1 MRKTFI
7 LFMLALLLPLCALAQ
22 SSMTDDQVFRFI
34 IKEHEAGT
42 SQQQIVVQ
50 LMQRGVDITQIR
62 RVRKKYERLAKE
74 EGLGAV
80 SNDTE
85 SSDDRTRNRKKQ
97 QQSQYQ
103 DSQYDSRLKDYI
115 EDPTRY
121 NQGMQIRPDQTTVTR
136 TWDEDDEDFLEFQ
149 DELNEW
155 LPGDTITMY
164 ENLVEQL
171 KRQKKKIYGHDLFN
185 NKKLTFEPNMNIATP
200 DNYRLGPG
208 DAVFIDIYG
217 ASQKTIEGT
226 VSPDGTVVIEG
237 FGPVAVGGM
246 TVAQANSAIRSRL
259 GSRYQSSKLRLTVG
273 ETRSIMVNVVGDVKV
288 PGTYTLSAFATVFH
302 ALYMAGGVKDIG
314 TLRNIKIYRN
324 SQLISTVDIYDYL
337 LNGRMTGNVRLQD
350 NDMVMVGSYDCLVVI
365 DGKVKR
371 PMYYE
376 MKRNESLAALI
387 KYAGGF
393 TGDAYKQS
401 VRVIRKTGREY
412 SIYNVD
418 EFDMSSFK
426 LADGD
431 SITVDSILDRWS
443 NMAEVKGAVFR
454 PGMYQVGGE
463 ITTVRSL
470 IEHAEGLREEA
481 FTAHAVMHRMKA
493 DRTLEVLRL
502 DIDGIL
508 NGTKA
513 DVELKPNDVL
523 FIPTRQDLME
533 EQTLTIHGEVH
544 YPGIYRYASN
554 ETIEDFILQ
563 AGGLKETAS
572 MMKVDV
578 SRRVTNP
585 NALTTDSIIAQTFSL
600 ALKDGFVVEGEPGF
614 TLMPFDEVYVRKSPG
629 SYKQQNVMIEGEV
642 MFAGTYTISS
652 KNMRLSE
659 LVRTAGGVNDRAYAK
674 GARLERRYTQ
684 EERLNAIE
692 AQKKA
697 REQAELNLQEQM
709 AKSGI
714 AANLG
719 DLSQQAQSQQ
729 LKKYEVGET
738 YPVGIDLEEA
748 LNNPGGD
755 EDIVLREGDRIIVPQ
770 YTGTVKISGEVMHP
784 NSVVY
789 EAGKKASFYIDQAGG
804 YGSNARKRQAYII
817 YMSGKVA
824 KVSHGAKPQPG
835 CEIVVPSKAITKTTL
850 QERLSIATAV
860 GSFAAIIATIVN
872 IIK

>member
-1 MRKTFI
+1 
-7 LFMLALLLPLCALAQ
+7 
-22 SSMTDDQVFRFI
+22 
-34 IKEHEAGT
+34 
-42 SQQQIVVQ
+42 
-50 LMQRGVDITQIR
+50 MQHGVDITQIR

-74 EGLGAV
+74 QGLGTV

-85 SSDDRTRNRKKQ
+85 NTDDRSRTNKKKKTQ
-97 QQSQYQ
+97 LQ
-103 DSQYDSRLKDYI
+103 DSKYDSRLQDYR
-115 EDPTRY
+115 EDMTRY
-121 NQGMQIRPDQTTVTR
+121 NSGMRIKDDATTIRTY
-136 TWDEDDEDFLEFQ
+136 DEDDDDFLEFQ

-164 ENLVEQL
+164 ENLVERL
-171 KRQKKKIYGHDLFN
+171 KKQKKKIFGHDLFN
-185 NKKLTFEPNMNIATP
+185 NKDLTFEPNMNIATP

-208 DAVFIDIYG
+208 DNVYIDVYG

-226 VSPDGTVVIEG
+226 VSPDGTVVVEG
-237 FGPVAVGGM
+237 FGPIAVGGM

-288 PGTYTLSAFATVFH
+288 PGTYTLSAFASVFH
-302 ALYMAGGVKDIG
+302 ALYMAGGVTDLG

-324 SQLISTVDIYDYL
+324 SQHISTVDIYDYII
-337 LNGRMTGNVRLQD
+337 NGHMTGNVRLQD
-350 NDMVMVGSYDCLVVI
+350 NDMIMVGSYDCLVVV

-393 TGDAYKQS
+393 TGDAYKKS
-401 VRVIRKTGREY
+401 VRVIRKTGREF
-412 SIYNVD
+412 SIFNVD

-431 SITVDSILDRWS
+431 SIAVDSILDRWS

-463 ITTVRSL
+463 ITSVRSL
-470 IEHAEGLREEA
+470 IEHAEGLREDA
-481 FTAHAVMHRMKA
+481 FTAHAVMHRMKP

-502 DIDGIL
+502 NIDGIL
-508 NGTKA
+508 DGTMA
-513 DVELKPNDVL
+513 DIDLKPNDVL

-544 YPGIYRYASN
+544 YPGIYKYASN

-563 AGGLKETAS
+563 AGGLTETAS
-572 MMKVDV
+572 TVKVDV

-585 NALTTDSIIAQTFSL
+585 HALTTDSIIAHTFSF
-600 ALKDGFVVEGEPGF
+600 ALKDGFVIEGEPGF

-629 SYKQQNVMIEGEV
+629 SYKQQNVRIEGEV

-659 LVRTAGGVNDRAYAK
+659 LVQTAGGVNDRAYTK

-692 AQKKA
+692 ALKKA
-697 REQAELNLQEQM
+697 REQAELNLQEQI
-709 AKSGI
+709 AKSGN
-714 AANLG
+714 ANLAN
-719 DLSQQAQSQQ
+719 LNPTQQ
-729 LKKYEVGET
+729 LQKYEVGET
-738 YPVGIDLEEA
+738 YPVGIDLAEA
-748 LNNPGGD
+748 LANPGGD

-789 EAGKKASFYIDQAGG
+789 EAGKKANYYIDQAGG
-804 YGSNARKRQAYII
+804 FGTNARKRQAYII

-835 CEIVVPSKAITKTTL
+835 CEIVVPSKPISKTSL
-850 QERLSIATAV
+850 QETLSIATSVA
-860 GSFAAIIATIVN
+860 SFAAIIATIANV
-872 IIK
+872 IK

>member
-1 MRKTFI
+1 MKKKII
-7 LFMLALLLPLCALAQ
+7 LFMLAFVLPIMAVAQ

-34 IKEHEAGT
+34 IKEHEDGT
-42 SQQQIVVQ
+42 SQQQIVVK

-74 EGLGAV
+74 QGLGTV

-85 SSDDRTRNRKKQ
+85 NTDDRSRTNSNNKKKKTQ
-97 QQSQYQ
+97 LQ
-103 DSQYDSRLKDYI
+103 DSKYDSKLQDYR
-115 EDPTRY
+115 EDMTRY
-121 NQGMQIRPDQTTVTR
+121 NSGMRIKDDATTVR
-136 TWDEDDEDFLEFQ
+136 TFDEDDDDFLEFQ

-164 ENLVEQL
+164 ENLVERL
-171 KRQKKKIYGHDLFN
+171 KKQKKKIYGHDLFN
-185 NKKLTFEPNMNIATP
+185 NKDLTFEPNMNIATP

-208 DAVFIDIYG
+208 DNVYIDIYG

-226 VSPDGTVVIEG
+226 VSPDGTVVVEG
-237 FGPVAVGGM
+237 FGPIAVGGM

-288 PGTYTLSAFATVFH
+288 PGTYTLSAFASVFH
-302 ALYMAGGVKDIG
+302 ALYMAGGVTDLG

-324 SQLISTVDIYDYL
+324 SQLISTVDIYDYII
-337 LNGRMTGNVRLQD
+337 NGHMTGNVRLQD
-350 NDMVMVGSYDCLVVI
+350 NDMIMVGSYDCLVVV

-393 TGDAYKQS
+393 TGDAYKKS
-401 VRVIRKTGREY
+401 VRVIRKTGREF
-412 SIYNVD
+412 SIFNVD

-431 SITVDSILDRWS
+431 SISVDSILDRWS

-463 ITTVRSL
+463 ITSVRSL
-470 IEHAEGLREEA
+470 IEHAEGLREDA
-481 FTAHAVMHRMKA
+481 FTAHAVMHRMKP

-502 DIDGIL
+502 NIDGIL
-508 NGTKA
+508 DGTMA
-513 DVELKPNDVL
+513 DIDLKPNDVL

-544 YPGIYRYASN
+544 YPGIYKYASN

-563 AGGLKETAS
+563 AGGPTETAS
-572 MMKVDV
+572 TVKVDV

-585 NALTTDSIIAQTFSL
+585 HALTTDSIIAHTFSF
-600 ALKDGFVVEGEPGF
+600 ALKDGFVIEGEPGF

-629 SYKQQNVMIEGEV
+629 SYKQQNVRIEGEV

-659 LVRTAGGVNDRAYAK
+659 LVQTAGGVNDRAYTK

-692 AQKKA
+692 ALKKA
-697 REQAELNLQEQM
+697 REQAELNLQEQI
-709 AKSGI
+709 AKSGN
-714 AANLG
+714 ANLAN
-719 DLSQQAQSQQ
+719 LNPTQQ
-729 LKKYEVGET
+729 LQKYEVGET
-738 YPVGIDLEEA
+738 YPVGIDLAEA
-748 LNNPGGD
+748 LANPGGD

-789 EAGKKASFYIDQAGG
+789 EAGKKA
-804 YGSNARKRQAYII
+804 
-817 YMSGKVA
+817 
-824 KVSHGAKPQPG
+824 
-835 CEIVVPSKAITKTTL
+835 
-850 QERLSIATAV
+850 
-860 GSFAAIIATIVN
+860 
-872 IIK
+872 

>member
-1 MRKTFI
+1 MKKKII
-7 LFMLALLLPLCALAQ
+7 LFMLALLLPIMAVAQ

-34 IKEHEAGT
+34 IKEHEDGT
-42 SQQQIVVQ
+42 SQQQIVVK
-50 LMQRGVDITQIR
+50 LMQHGVDITQIR

-74 EGLGAV
+74 QGLGTV

-85 SSDDRTRNRKKQ
+85 NTDDRSRTNKKKKTQ
-97 QQSQYQ
+97 LQ
-103 DSQYDSRLKDYI
+103 DSKYDSRLQDYR
-115 EDPTRY
+115 EDMTRY
-121 NQGMQIRPDQTTVTR
+121 NSGMRIKDDATTIRTYDE
-136 TWDEDDEDFLEFQ
+136 EDDDFLEFQ

-164 ENLVEQL
+164 ENLVERL
-171 KRQKKKIYGHDLFN
+171 KKQKKKIFGHDLFN
-185 NKKLTFEPNMNIATP
+185 NKDLTFEPNMNIATP

-208 DAVFIDIYG
+208 DNVYIDVYG

-226 VSPDGTVVIEG
+226 VSPDGTVVVEG
-237 FGPVAVGGM
+237 FGPIAVGGM

-288 PGTYTLSAFATVFH
+288 PGTYTLSAFASVFH
-302 ALYMAGGVKDIG
+302 ALYMAGGVTDLG

-324 SQLISTVDIYDYL
+324 SQHISTVDIYDYII
-337 LNGRMTGNVRLQD
+337 NGHMTGNVRLQD
-350 NDMVMVGSYDCLVVI
+350 NDMIMVGSYDCLVVV

-393 TGDAYKQS
+393 TGDAYKKS
-401 VRVIRKTGREY
+401 VRVIRKTGREF
-412 SIYNVD
+412 SIFNVD

-431 SITVDSILDRWS
+431 SIAVDSILDRWS

-463 ITTVRSL
+463 ITSVRSL
-470 IEHAEGLREEA
+470 IEHAEGLREDA
-481 FTAHAVMHRMKA
+481 FTTHAVMHRMKP

-502 DIDGIL
+502 NIDGIL
-508 NGTKA
+508 DGTMA
-513 DVELKPNDVL
+513 DIDLKPNDVL

-544 YPGIYRYASN
+544 YPGIYKYASN

-563 AGGLKETAS
+563 AGGLTETAS
-572 MMKVDV
+572 TVKVDV

-585 NALTTDSIIAQTFSL
+585 HALTTDSIIAHTFSF
-600 ALKDGFVVEGEPGF
+600 ALKDGFVIEGEPGF

-629 SYKQQNVMIEGEV
+629 SYKQQNVRIEGEV

-659 LVRTAGGVNDRAYAK
+659 LVQTAGGVNDRAYTK

-692 AQKKA
+692 ALKKA
-697 REQAELNLQEQM
+697 REQAELNLQEQI
-709 AKSGI
+709 AKSGN
-714 AANLG
+714 ANLAN
-719 DLSQQAQSQQ
+719 LNPTQQ
-729 LKKYEVGET
+729 LQKYEVGET
-738 YPVGIDLEEA
+738 YPVGIDLAEA
-748 LNNPGGD
+748 LANPGGD

-789 EAGKKASFYIDQAGG
+789 EAGKKANYYIDQAGG
-804 YGSNARKRQAYII
+804 FGTNARKRQAYII

-835 CEIVVPSKAITKTTL
+835 CEIVVPSKPISKTSL
-850 QERLSIATAV
+850 QETLSIATSVA
-860 GSFAAIIATIVN
+860 SFAAIIATIANV
-872 IIK
+872 IK

>member
-1 MRKTFI
+1 MKKKII
-7 LFMLALLLPLCALAQ
+7 LFMLALLLPIMAVAQ

-34 IKEHEAGT
+34 IKEHEDGT
-42 SQQQIVVQ
+42 SQQQIVVK
-50 LMQRGVDITQIR
+50 LMQHGVDITQIR

-74 EGLGAV
+74 QGLGTM

-85 SSDDRTRNRKKQ
+85 NTDDRSRTNKKKKTQ
-97 QQSQYQ
+97 LQ
-103 DSQYDSRLKDYI
+103 DSKYDSKLQDYR
-115 EDPTRY
+115 EDMTRY
-121 NQGMQIRPDQTTVTR
+121 NSGMRIKDDATTIRTYDE
-136 TWDEDDEDFLEFQ
+136 EDDDFLEFQ

-164 ENLVEQL
+164 ENLVERL
-171 KRQKKKIYGHDLFN
+171 KKQKKKIFGHDLFN
-185 NKKLTFEPNMNIATP
+185 NKDLTFEPNMNIATP

-208 DAVFIDIYG
+208 DNVYIDVYG

-226 VSPDGTVVIEG
+226 VSPDGTVVVEG
-237 FGPVAVGGM
+237 FGPIAVGGM

-288 PGTYTLSAFATVFH
+288 PGTYTLSAFASVFH
-302 ALYMAGGVKDIG
+302 ALYMAGGVTDLG

-324 SQLISTVDIYDYL
+324 SQHISTVDIYDYII
-337 LNGRMTGNVRLQD
+337 NGHMTGNVRLQD
-350 NDMVMVGSYDCLVVI
+350 NDMIMVGSYDCLVVV

-393 TGDAYKQS
+393 TGDAYKKS
-401 VRVIRKTGREY
+401 VRVIRKTGREF
-412 SIYNVD
+412 SIFNVD

-431 SITVDSILDRWS
+431 SIAVDSILDRWS

-463 ITTVRSL
+463 ITSVRSL
-470 IEHAEGLREEA
+470 IEHAEGLREDA
-481 FTAHAVMHRMKA
+481 FTTHAVMHRMKP

-502 DIDGIL
+502 NIDGIL
-508 NGTKA
+508 DGTMA
-513 DVELKPNDVL
+513 DIDLKPNDVL

-544 YPGIYRYASN
+544 YPGIYKYASN

-563 AGGLKETAS
+563 AGGLTETAS
-572 MMKVDV
+572 TVKVDV

-585 NALTTDSIIAQTFSL
+585 HALTTDSIIAHTFSF
-600 ALKDGFVVEGEPGF
+600 ALKDGFVIEGEPGF

-629 SYKQQNVMIEGEV
+629 SYKQQNVRIEGEV

-659 LVRTAGGVNDRAYAK
+659 LVQTAGGVNDRAYTK

-692 AQKKA
+692 ALKKA
-697 REQAELNLQEQM
+697 REQAELNLQEQI
-709 AKSGI
+709 AKSGN
-714 AANLG
+714 ANLAN
-719 DLSQQAQSQQ
+719 LNPTQQ
-729 LKKYEVGET
+729 LQKYEVGET
-738 YPVGIDLEEA
+738 YPVGIDLAEA
-748 LNNPGGD
+748 LANPGGD

-789 EAGKKASFYIDQAGG
+789 EAGKKANYYIDQAGG
-804 YGSNARKRQAYII
+804 FGTNARKRQAYII

-835 CEIVVPSKAITKTTL
+835 CEIVVPSKPISKTSL
-850 QERLSIATAV
+850 QETLSIATSVA
-860 GSFAAIIATIVN
+860 SFAAIIATIANV
-872 IIK
+872 IK